1 MSTKIL
7 VTGSNGQLGSEFRL
21 LAATHPKI
29 EFLFTDV
36 DELNIT
42 HPDKVQDTM
51 RLFKPQW
58 LINCAAYTS
67 VDKAELE
74 PELAFLLNAEAPGI
88 LAKAAQETGARMVH
102 VSTDYVFDGRNY
114 KPYDEEDAVN
124 PLGQYAQSKAKGEQ
138 NVLSYC
144 EKAIVIRTAWLYSTF
159 GANFVKTIRRVGK
172 NHGELKVVADQV
184 GSPTWAYD
192 LAEAILLLIQ
202 LNAEPGII
210 HFSNEGACS
219 WYDFACAIVEF
230 SAMDA
235 QVKPTD
241 TTGYPL
247 PSPRPYYSL
256 LNKSKYSHIT
266 KQCAPY
272 WRDSLKK
279 CIALLDE
286 QG

>member
-1 MSTKIL
+1 MSIKIL
-7 VTGSNGQLGSEFRL
+7 VTGSNGQLGSELRL
-21 LAATHPKI
+21 LATTYPEM
-29 EFLFTDV
+29 EFLFTDIE
-36 DELNIT
+36 ELDVT
-42 HPDKVQDTM
+42 QSEKVRETIWSVQ
-51 RLFKPQW
+51 PQW

-67 VDKAELE
+67 VDKAEQE
-74 PELAFLLNAEAPGI
+74 PEKAFLLNAEAPGI
-88 LAKAAQETGARMVH
+88 LAAAAHETGARMVH

-114 KPYDEEDAVN
+114 KPYGEDDEPN
-124 PLGQYAQSKAKGEQ
+124 PQGQYAQSKTAGEK
-138 NVLSYC
+138 NVMNNC
-144 EKAIVIRTAWLYSTF
+144 GRAIIVRTAWLYSAY
-159 GANFVKTIRRVGK
+159 GANFVKTIRRIGK

-184 GSPTWAYD
+184 GSPTWAHD

-202 LNAEPGII
+202 LNAEPGIV

-219 WYDFACAIVEF
+219 WYDFAQAIVEF
-230 SAMDA
+230 SGIDA

-241 TTGYPL
+241 TAGYPL

-256 LNKSKYSHIT
+256 LSKSKYNRIT

>member
-7 VTGSNGQLGSEFRL
+7 VTGSNGQLGNELRL
-21 LAATHPKI
+21 LAATHP
-29 EFLFTDV
+29 EMNFLFTDV

-42 HPDKVQDTM
+42 HPDKVQETM

-88 LAKAAQETGARMVH
+88 LATAAHKAGARMVH
-102 VSTDYVFDGRNY
+102 ISTDYVFDGRNY
-114 KPYDEEDAVN
+114 KPYEEDDALN

-138 NVLSYC
+138 NVLSHC

-172 NHGELKVVADQV
+172 DHGELKVVADQV
-184 GSPTWAYD
+184 GSPTWAHD

-230 SAMDA
+230 SGLDA
-235 QVKPTD
+235 KVKPTD
-241 TTGYPL
+241 TAGYPL

-256 LNKSKYSHIT
+256 LNKSKYSQIT
-266 KQCAPY
+266 NQSVPY

-279 CIALLDE
+279 CIALLNE